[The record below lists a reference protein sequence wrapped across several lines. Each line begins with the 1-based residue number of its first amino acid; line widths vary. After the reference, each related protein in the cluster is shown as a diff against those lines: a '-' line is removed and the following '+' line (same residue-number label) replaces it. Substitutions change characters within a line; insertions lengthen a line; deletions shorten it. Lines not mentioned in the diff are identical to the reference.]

1 MMTNQKNFKTAL
13 KSANFVTVRQR
24 NIDKKKERKR

>member
-1 MMTNQKNFKTAL
+1 MMTNQKNFKTDL

-24 NIDKKKERKR
+24 NIDKKERKR